1 MAKLLYR
8 RRRRR
13 RRFWLF
19 FMFSAV
25 GFAFLFLA
33 THEINQVCVYPVVS
47 ECGCDRKE
55 NLMGDMKQIGLQ
67 VYQVFFRPEYH
78 LQTDER

>member
-19 FMFSAV
+19 LMFSAL

-47 ECGCDRKE
+47 ECG
-55 NLMGDMKQIGLQ
+55 
-67 VYQVFFRPEYH
+67 V
-78 LQTDER
+78 